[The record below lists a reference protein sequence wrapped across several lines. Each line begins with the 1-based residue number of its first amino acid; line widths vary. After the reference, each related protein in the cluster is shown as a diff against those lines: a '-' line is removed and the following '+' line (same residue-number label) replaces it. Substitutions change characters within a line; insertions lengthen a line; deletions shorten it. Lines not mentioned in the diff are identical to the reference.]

1 MEMESLVMNGE
12 KRKYYRFRYSLY
24 YGGIVTADTVGCE
37 FLCAYCWNY
46 FRNLRPKRAGDFLS
60 PEEVAERLLEISKK
74 RKCDLFRIS
83 GAEPILGR
91 RSAEHVRRV
100 VELVNGTFILETNG
114 LMFGFD
120 PSLVDLFVNL
130 NVLIRVSVKGWDEES
145 FEKITGASGEYF
157 RYQLKAL
164 EHLHEKVHFWVAIV
178 YDLFREKGLKELK
191 KKTPH
196 SVQDRERVSG
206 NVSVEILCSSFF
218 HRISYNDFR
227 WKYVLFF
234 SYLLSRNKC
243 KQNFPGLF
251 SHFIKI
257 LTNSS

>member
-1 MEMESLVMNGE
+1 VYIIHRREGNMVFDPVQRAMEMESLVMNGE

-178 YDLFREKGLKELK
+178 YDLFREKGLKELEK
-191 KKTPH
+191 RLPIPCRIEKEYLEMYPF
-196 SVQDRERVSG
+196 V
-206 NVSVEILCSSFF
+206 VENLRKRGIL
-218 HRISYNDFR
+218 ID
-227 WKYVLFF
+227 
-234 SYLLSRNKC
+234 
-243 KQNFPGLF
+243 G
-251 SHFIKI
+251 
-257 LTNSS
+257 